1 MERFLWW
8 RDSRGKVASV
18 LIILWFATVVHQFQ
32 LLFLFYPLV
41 AVIVMTTSDMLI
53 TRVRFGKDVFS
64 LSSVVTGLLIGL
76 ILDPRAGAFPL
87 IFACVVAS
95 LSKQFVGRGS
105 HKHVFNPAA
114 FGIVGSSFILGNHIA
129 WWAASWGMIPIIILF
144 VGMTPILLG
153 LRRIFLPITFL
164 IVYFLMLSFSI
175 PLSSALRLTIDGTVF
190 LFALVMLPE
199 PMTSVISG
207 KWKYGWGILVGVLL
221 VILNAVRIPWSD
233 PLLVALLGGNLV
245 RYFFIKTH

>member
-76 ILDPRAGAFPL
+76 ILDPRAGA
-87 IFACVVAS
+87 
-95 LSKQFVGRGS
+95 
-105 HKHVFNPAA
+105 
-114 FGIVGSSFILGNHIA
+114 
-129 WWAASWGMIPIIILF
+129 
-144 VGMTPILLG
+144 
-153 LRRIFLPITFL
+153 LP
-164 IVYFLMLSFSI
+164 
-175 PLSSALRLTIDGTVF
+175 
-190 LFALVMLPE
+190 
-199 PMTSVISG
+199 
-207 KWKYGWGILVGVLL
+207 
-221 VILNAVRIPWSD
+221 
-233 PLLVALLGGNLV
+233 
-245 RYFFIKTH
+245 